1 MDKCKRIL
9 RKLLF
14 PRTFIA
20 FWLVNVSAI
29 ALGYIFCNGKQAELI
44 GYIFYA
50 ISAYTLVI
58 VCVRIPGIVKCV
70 REKLYSNKYMNRY
83 LTEKELRIRVSMY
96 RGLIINNGF
105 AIFQVVMG
113 VLYQSNWLYVMAGY
127 NFILSVM
134 RFILVRRDQE
144 DKRQESDE
152 ERRRQGMHSY
162 KVCGWLMLLLNSA
175 ISCIVIMIVF
185 EQHVIRYPGFMIY
198 AIAAYTFYCLIV
210 AIINVIKYWRRGNP
224 VFSAVKRLGLAKAL
238 VSLFTMQVAMLTQF
252 GSEDV
257 VFQRVANGATGFL
270 VCSSIMAMALLM
282 ISDVKKEF
290 QVINKVKC
298 DGK

>member
-1 MDKCKRIL
+1 MDKCKQIL
-9 RKLLF
+9 QKVLF
-14 PRTFIA
+14 PRTLVVFL
-20 FWLVNVSAI
+20 LVNISAI
-29 ALGYIFCNGKQAELI
+29 ALVYIFCNGKQAEVI

-50 ISAYTLVI
+50 ISAYTLVV
-58 VCVRIPGIVKCV
+58 VCVRIPGIVKRV
-70 REKLYSNKYMNRY
+70 REKLYSNKYMKRY

-96 RGLIINNGF
+96 CGLIINNGF
-105 AIFQVVMG
+105 AIFQVVVG
-113 VLYQSNWLYVMAGY
+113 TLYQSKWLYVMAGY

-134 RFILVRRDQE
+134 RFVLVRRDQE

-152 ERRRQGMHSY
+152 ERRRQGLRSY
-162 KVCGWLMLLLNSA
+162 KKCGWLMLLLNSA
-175 ISCIVIMIVF
+175 ISCIVIMVIF

-210 AIINVIKYWRRGNP
+210 AIINVVKYWRRENP

-252 GSEDV
+252 GGEDV
-257 VFQRVANGATGFL
+257 LLQRIANGATGFF

-290 QVINKVKC
+290 QVIDKVEY